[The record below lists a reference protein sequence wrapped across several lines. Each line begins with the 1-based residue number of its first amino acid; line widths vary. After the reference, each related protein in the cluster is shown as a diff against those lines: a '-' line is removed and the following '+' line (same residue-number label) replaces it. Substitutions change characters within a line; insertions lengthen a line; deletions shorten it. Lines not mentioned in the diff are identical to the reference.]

1 MQSNQ
6 PSQLQLD
13 AVGRW
18 SEVKLEIVRKY
29 AQAYTTILT
38 NSSFPLAPIY
48 VDGFAGAGQ
57 HESRRTGSIID
68 GSPKQALETKP
79 PFSRLH
85 FVDIDPER
93 VNALRA
99 MTVGRDEAK
108 VWEGDCNQILMEKVF
123 PLELGSSK
131 TRLLCFLDPYGLHV
145 YWELFQRAGQSEHV
159 EIFLNFAVLDMER
172 NVFRRNTEK
181 VSEKDLERMR
191 RFWGDDS
198 WKEIVYRRQEGLFE
212 EMEIKEKGAADAIAK
227 AFRERLKEK
236 AGFGYV
242 PEPVPMRNSR
252 GGLLFYLFFAAP
264 ETRGGRIGEK
274 IVSDIFNKYRREG
287 VL

>member
-123 PLELGSSK
+123 PKRG
-131 TRLLCFLDPYGLHV
+131 TVVG
-145 YWELFQRAGQSEHV
+145 
-159 EIFLNFAVLDMER
+159 
-172 NVFRRNTEK
+172 
-181 VSEKDLERMR
+181 
-191 RFWGDDS
+191 
-198 WKEIVYRRQEGLFE
+198 
-212 EMEIKEKGAADAIAK
+212 ADA
-227 AFRERLKEK
+227 F
-236 AGFGYV
+236 
-242 PEPVPMRNSR
+242 
-252 GGLLFYLFFAAP
+252 
-264 ETRGGRIGEK
+264 
-274 IVSDIFNKYRREG
+274 IFEQG
-287 VL
+287 